1 MAALI
6 YANLGSGSSGNG
18 AVLAWEEP
26 ARPTERRRAMLIDLG
41 LSPRRT
47 RDALA
52 ALGIAPAQV
61 DAVVLTHLDQ
71 DHYRNTWG
79 RSLVARGIPVFLHA
93 GHRAEA
99 LRRGVPEVAIRTFE
113 DRFRPCAHF
122 EAEGI
127 LADHDDVGSVALRL
141 DGLGRRI
148 GLATD
153 LGQVPDRLLERFVGL
168 DLLGLESNYCPR
180 LQAASDRPAFLKR
193 RITGG
198 AGHLS
203 NEEALAAAQEIAG
216 RSDLQHL
223 VLLHLSRQCNRP
235 ELVRSIFEQGLPGLA
250 DRIAIAAPRH
260 TVGPLEILPGQARVS
275 TISSRSGSDAGSRP
289 ASAASCIERQ
299 RSLW

>member
-1 MAALI
+1 MVALI

-18 AVLAWEEP
+18 AVLAWQEGD
-26 ARPTERRRAMLIDLG
+26 RRRAILIDLG

-47 RDALA
+47 RAALA
-52 ALGIAPAQV
+52 ELDLDPTHVAG
-61 DAVVLTHLDQ
+61 VVLTHLDH
-71 DHYRNTWG
+71 DHYGARWA
-79 RSLVARGIPVFLHA
+79 RSLLAREIPVHVHVR
-93 GHRAEA
+93 HRSEA
-99 LRRGVPEVAIRTFE
+99 IERGVPEPCLDLFE
-113 DRFRPCAHF
+113 DRFRLGDAF

-127 LADHDDVGSVALRL
+127 LADHDDVGSVAIRL

-153 LGQVPDRLLERFVGL
+153 LGRIPDRMLERFVGL
-168 DLLGLESNYCPR
+168 DLLGLESNYCPQ
-180 LQAASDRPAFLKR
+180 LQAASDRPEFLKR

-203 NEEALAAAQEIAG
+203 NDEALAAAQEIAS

-235 ELVRSIFEQGLPGLA
+235 DLVRAIFERGLPSLA
-250 DRIAIAAPRH
+250 GRISIADPRR
-260 TVGPLEILPGQARVS
+260 TVGPLEIAPGQARVS
-275 TISSRSGSDAGSRP
+275 SIFSRSESEPGSRP